1 MDAEAKALKA
11 EEAARLDAERK
22 RRNARACER
31 RKLKK
36 LGEW

>member
-1 MDAEAKALKA
+1 MDEEVEA

-22 RRNARACER
+22 RRRNSRARER

-36 LGEW
+36 